1 MTNEEAIYC
10 MMSYLPD
17 DRIEHCINCPYYGC
31 NKIDEQISICKSSE
45 AHKMAIKAL
54 EQTTWI
60 PVSEKL
66 PELNRPLLVTAYH
79 RVCYAHMISESG
91 NYGYPVF
98 RLHEIKYSDRG
109 WVQETISHEPY
120 SKGRIDAWMY
130 IDIPEPYKP
139 QESEGE
145 E

>member
-60 PVSEKL
+60 PCSERL
-66 PELNRPLLVTAYH
+66 PEADGQYLITVKYKPEADYEYI
-79 RVCYAHMISESG
+79 YAEHGEWTDGKWDMFCFAHCGEVEDI
-91 NYGYPVF
+91 
-98 RLHEIKYSDRG
+98 I
-109 WVQETISHEPY
+109 
-120 SKGRIDAWMY
+120 AWMPL
-130 IDIPEPYKP
+130 PEPYK
-139 QESEGE
+139 ESEI
-145 E
+145 